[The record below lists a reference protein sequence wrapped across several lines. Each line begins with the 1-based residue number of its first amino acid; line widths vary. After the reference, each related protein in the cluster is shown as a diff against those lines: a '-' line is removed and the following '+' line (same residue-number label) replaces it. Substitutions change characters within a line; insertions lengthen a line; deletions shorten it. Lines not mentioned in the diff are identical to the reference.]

1 MFCVSMF
8 TETLGSK
15 HLSEY
20 YLKKRGN
27 RGNIYGKFG
36 VNFYITLLVLVGWEK
51 LNKKTIP
58 LIEIWKQ

>member
-1 MFCVSMF
+1 VITLKFKVVNYVFAWILNFVLMFCVSMF

-27 RGNIYGKFG
+27 RGNIYE
-36 VNFYITLLVLVGWEK
+36 NLE
-51 LNKKTIP
+51 
-58 LIEIWKQ
+58 